1 MSLVRRP
8 PPQRMGGAT
17 AERTDLPRRGR
28 PPARNEILRQ
38 GLLGGHRPEDLADKF
53 GTPFYVY
60 DLDVVSHQV
69 AALRAVLPP
78 IARLAFA
85 LKANPALG
93 VVGHL
98 ARLGLGADIA
108 SGGELDTALRAGIVP
123 ERIVFTGPGK
133 RDEELRRAV
142 DARVGVI
149 TVESMG
155 ELRRLERVAAAAGRC
170 VPVLLRAAAA
180 PEAGRERIQLI
191 GDGGAGKFGMDPV
204 ALASSARFAARSPHL
219 EPLGLHVFG
228 ASNVLEAS
236 ALVTHVRATMAAA
249 RLLARESGFPLRL
262 IDVGGGLGIPYE
274 VHEESLD
281 LIGLGHGLA
290 ALAREWAAD
299 PLTADAEILFEPGRF
314 LVGPAGAYVSRVLD
328 RKTVGGREIA
338 ILDGGIHHL
347 LRPALV
353 GQEHRVRRL
362 TASADRSTRFTPI
375 TLAGPLCTGSD
386 VLATDAVLQDL
397 EPGDL
402 VAVLDVGAY
411 GFTESM
417 PFFLSHPIPP
427 EIAVRD
433 GRVALLRP
441 RLEPA
446 TWLGWQSDPG
456 L

>member
-1 MSLVRRP
+1 MNLVRRP
-8 PPQRMGGAT
+8 PKIPMVGPAT
-17 AERTDLPRRGR
+17 GRADGPRRGR
-28 PPARNEILRQ
+28 PPARNEILRH

-78 IARLAFA
+78 RARLAFA

-93 VVGHL
+93 VVAHL
-98 ARLGLGADIA
+98 GRLGLGADIA
-108 SGGELDTALRAGIVP
+108 SGGELDTALRAGITP

-142 DARVGVI
+142 DVQIGVI
-149 TVESMG
+149 TVESVG
-155 ELRRLERVAAAAGRC
+155 ELRRLERVAGAAGRC
-170 VPVLLRAAAA
+170 VPVLLRAAAT

-274 VHEESLD
+274 VEESLD
-281 LIGLGHGLA
+281 LTGLGHGLA
-290 ALAREWAAD
+290 GLAREWATD
-299 PLTADAEILFEPGRF
+299 PLTASAEILFEPGRF

-347 LRPALV
+347 LRPVLV

-386 VLATDAVLQDL
+386 VLATDAVVQAL

-446 TWLGWQSDPG
+446 TWLDWQSDPG

>member
-1 MSLVRRP
+1 ML
-8 PPQRMGGAT
+8 GA
-17 AERTDLPRRGR
+17 ASGRADPPRRGR
-28 PPARNEILRQ
+28 PPVRNEILRQ
-38 GLLGGHRPEDLADKF
+38 GLLGGHRPDDLADRF

-60 DLDVVSHQV
+60 DLDVVSRQV

-93 VVGHL
+93 VVAHL

-108 SGGELDTALRAGIVP
+108 SGGELDTALRAGIAP
-123 ERIVFTGPGK
+123 DRIVFTGPGK

-142 DARVGVI
+142 DSHVGVI
-149 TVESMG
+149 TVESAG
-155 ELRRLERVAAAAGRC
+155 ELRRLESLAAAARRR
-170 VPVLLRAAAA
+170 VPILLRAAAT
-180 PEAGRERIQLI
+180 PVAGHERIRVI
-191 GDGGAGKFGMDPV
+191 SAGGAGKFGMDPDDVV
-204 ALASSARFAARSPHL
+204 ASARFAARSPHL
-219 EPLGLHVFG
+219 ELLGLHVFG

-236 ALVTHVRATMAAA
+236 ALITHVRATMAAA
-249 RLLARESGFPLRL
+249 RLLAVETGFPLRL

-274 VHEESLD
+274 IHEESLD
-281 LIGLGHGLA
+281 LTGLGHGLA
-290 ALAREWAAD
+290 GLAREWAAD
-299 PLTADAEILFEPGRF
+299 PVTASAEILVEPGRF
-314 LVGPAGAYVSRVLD
+314 LVGPAGAYVSRVLE
-328 RKTVGGREIA
+328 RKTVGGREVA
-338 ILDGGIHHL
+338 IIDGGIHHL

-353 GQEHRVRRL
+353 GQDHRVRRL
-362 TASADRSTRFTPI
+362 TAPAARSTRFTPI

-386 VLATDAVLQDL
+386 ILATDAVIQAL

-417 PFFLSHPIPP
+417 PFFLSHPIPA
-427 EIAVRD
+427 EIAIRD
-433 GRVALLRP
+433 GRIGLLRP

-446 TWLGWQSDPG
+446 TWLGWQSDPA